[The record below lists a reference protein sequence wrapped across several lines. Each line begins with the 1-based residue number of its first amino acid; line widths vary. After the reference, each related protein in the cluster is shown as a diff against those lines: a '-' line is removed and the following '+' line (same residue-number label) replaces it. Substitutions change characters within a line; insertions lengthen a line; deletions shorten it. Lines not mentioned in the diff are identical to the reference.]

1 MDYIA
6 YGSTVASTNLQKT
19 GDTMTGNLTL
29 NSGLIVS
36 SGNAITLGQ
45 GASDSF
51 ILDEH
56 VQQRIAG
63 AWVNFN
69 GSSTVT
75 IRDDYNVSSI
85 TDNGVGRY
93 TLNFDTAFANTNYC
107 FTIMAR
113 DADASEPGAANLAA
127 VTSNS
132 TKTTSA
138 LKVISA
144 YAPTTTASDTTE
156 YNVIIFGELS

>member
-1 MDYIA
+1 MFKKDLLELKI
-6 YGSTVASTNLQKT
+6 SMELQQLLSEMIIMLVVLL
-19 GDTMTGNLTL
+19 TMVLVDIH
-29 NSGLIVS
+29 LI
-36 SGNAITLGQ
+36 
-45 GASDSF
+45 
-51 ILDEH
+51 
-56 VQQRIAG
+56 
-63 AWVNFN
+63 
-69 GSSTVT
+69 
-75 IRDDYNVSSI
+75 SI
-85 TDNGVGRY
+85 Q
-93 TLNFDTAFANTNYC
+93 LLNTNYC